1 MSFEVALFWIFAPT
15 ELFGLRATP
24 APGNLWLVLRFV
36 RGGHRLALQCTP
48 RRYVSP
54 HPIDGRPHRQNNRR
68 MTQSSTPPTTDSS
81 PAQTST
87 PVPVTGALLGLDFGT
102 KRLGVAVCN
111 SDQTVAVPVET
122 WQVRSVP
129 EQNLKHLRELVEDY
143 RVVGFVIGLPVRL
156 DGAEGDQAKVVRRF
170 GKWLSENT
178 RRPVTYWDER
188 HSSSQ
193 AELLLWQQGI
203 SPEQGKDRLDKL
215 AAQIILQSFLDAP
228 DRTVAPQPL
237 ESSPPS

>member
-1 MSFEVALFWIFAPT
+1 MGRLRLVARDT
-15 ELFGLRATP
+15 
-24 APGNLWLVLRFV
+24 
-36 RGGHRLALQCTP
+36 
-48 RRYVSP
+48 SP
-54 HPIDGRPHRQNNRR
+54 PNSSHPIDGRLYCQNNRG
-68 MTQSSTPPTTDSS
+68 MTQPSTSPTTGSS
-81 PAQTST
+81 PDPALV

-122 WQVRSVP
+122 WQVRNIP
-129 EQNLKHLRELVEDY
+129 EQNIKHLRELVEDY
-143 RVVGFVIGLPVRL
+143 RAVGFVIGLPVRL
-156 DGAEGDQAKVVRRF
+156 DGAEGDQAKLVRGF
-170 GKWLSENT
+170 GEWLSENT

-228 DRTVAPQPL
+228 DRTLAPQPK
-237 ESSPPS
+237 

>member
-1 MSFEVALFWIFAPT
+1 MGRLRLVARDT
-15 ELFGLRATP
+15 
-24 APGNLWLVLRFV
+24 
-36 RGGHRLALQCTP
+36 
-48 RRYVSP
+48 SP
-54 HPIDGRPHRQNNRR
+54 PNSSHPIDGRLYCQNNRG
-68 MTQSSTPPTTDSS
+68 MTQPSISPTTGSS
-81 PAQTST
+81 PDPALV

-122 WQVRSVP
+122 WQVRNIP
-129 EQNLKHLRELVEDY
+129 EQNIKHLRELVEDY
-143 RVVGFVIGLPVRL
+143 RAVGFVIGLPVRL
-156 DGAEGDQAKVVRRF
+156 DGAEGDQAKLVRGF

-228 DRTVAPQPL
+228 DRTLAPQPK
-237 ESSPPS
+237 

>member
-1 MSFEVALFWIFAPT
+1 MGRLRLVARDTSP
-15 ELFGLRATP
+15 P
-24 APGNLWLVLRFV
+24 N
-36 RGGHRLALQCTP
+36 
-48 RRYVSP
+48 SP
-54 HPIDGRPHRQNNRR
+54 HPIDGSLHRQNNRR
-68 MTQSSTPPTTDSS
+68 MTQPSTPPTTGSAPDPSV
-81 PAQTST
+81 
-87 PVPVTGALLGLDFGT
+87 VPVTGALLGLDFGT

-122 WQVRSVP
+122 WQVRNIP
-129 EQNLKHLRELVEDY
+129 EQNIKHLRELVEDY

-156 DGAEGDQAKVVRRF
+156 DGAEGDQAKVVRGF

-228 DRTVAPQPL
+228 DRTIAPQPM

>member
-1 MSFEVALFWIFAPT
+1 MGRLRLVA
-15 ELFGLRATP
+15 RD
-24 APGNLWLVLRFV
+24 R
-36 RGGHRLALQCTP
+36 
-48 RRYVSP
+48 SP
-54 HPIDGRPHRQNNRR
+54 PNSPNPIDGSLHRQNNRR
-68 MTQSSTPPTTDSS
+68 MTQSSNLPTTESS
-81 PAQTST
+81 PALV
-87 PVPVTGALLGLDFGT
+87 PVPGALLGLDFGT

-122 WQVRSVP
+122 WQVRNIP
-129 EQNLKHLRELVEDY
+129 EQNIKHLRELVEDY
-143 RVVGFVIGLPVRL
+143 RAVGFVIGLPVRL
-156 DGAEGDQAKVVRRF
+156 DGVEGDQAQVVRRF

-178 RRPVTYWDER
+178 RRPVAFWDER

-228 DRTVAPQPL
+228 DRTLAPQPK
-237 ESSPPS
+237 

>member
-1 MSFEVALFWIFAPT
+1 MGRLRLVARDT
-15 ELFGLRATP
+15 
-24 APGNLWLVLRFV
+24 
-36 RGGHRLALQCTP
+36 
-48 RRYVSP
+48 SP
-54 HPIDGRPHRQNNRR
+54 PNSSHPIDGRLYCQNNRG
-68 MTQSSTPPTTDSS
+68 MTQPSTSPTTGSS
-81 PAQTST
+81 PDPALV

-122 WQVRSVP
+122 WQVRNIP
-129 EQNLKHLRELVEDY
+129 EQNIKHLRELVEDY
-143 RVVGFVIGLPVRL
+143 RAVGFVIGLPVRL
-156 DGAEGDQAKVVRRF
+156 DGAEGDQAKLVRGF

-228 DRTVAPQPL
+228 DRTLAPQPK
-237 ESSPPS
+237 